1 MIDSEFKIRIKI
13 ISGYLL
19 ITILTIIAGW
29 WVYDNVYN
37 LAADDKSEY
46 GKLYDKSAITSAVI
60 SHLYKVDYYG
70 NRLTQSYSAS
80 AMKQY
85 KEALVVL
92 YANID
97 SLKSKIV
104 SEHQVELLDEL
115 SILLKRKNRNTLEL
129 TKIRFNAQNDNYDNY
144 DRSIDEA
151 LRQNSHDSLESVV
164 VISTISNDT
173 IKSPEPVKRT
183 FFQRLGDAF
192 SPKKSI
198 PQNDQIITSFKTD
211 TLRSKQAPSDS
222 INIALQ
228 RAREEMSANRLK
240 LHQTITSKLQEL
252 IATEQQISVQISL
265 IISELYQEA
274 AQNSIDEIDAKH
286 SALQYTGRIVARI
299 AVIAVVII
307 VFFLFFI
314 LRDVSRSARYKI
326 DLEAARTR
334 AEDLMNSRHRM
345 LLNISHDIK
354 APLCSITGYLDLMQ
368 NSVDRDVAKWSE
380 SMKISAGYI
389 MDLLTNLLEYARL
402 ESGKSVVSLS
412 VFDIDN
418 MIGDIAKIFVPM
430 AKDKGIVL
438 SVNLPETMVGSIS
451 SDAIRIRQI
460 VMNLISNAVKF
471 TDHGDVQV
479 TYYLEGDNR
488 LIVSVIDSGPGISES
503 KLGTIFEEFTR
514 IANTEVV
521 EGSGLG
527 LAVVSGAITLLGGK
541 ISVESN
547 QGQGS
552 KFTISIPV
560 KRVSVKIESLPKKV
574 APQTI
579 LIVDDDPLQLRMMS
593 EMIYRGSHYVH
604 CASRL
609 KDVNRIMNNHKIDL
623 VLTDL
628 QMGNFSG
635 YKLLSELRAR
645 GFTTPI
651 VAVSASDRANGA
663 ELSKAGFSD
672 FLCKPFT
679 LGELN
684 NIIARN
690 IPQSDVASLD
700 ELMEDDQEAIKEIM
714 DLFMAATVEN
724 VEVLKKC
731 VADNRLED
739 ARRLCHKMLPM
750 FVQLQFIEV
759 ANLLKEVDA
768 GNFDSTKLELIITLS
783 QDITNQ
789 YHTV

>member
-1 MIDSEFKIRIKI
+1 MIDNELKIRIKI
-13 ISGYLL
+13 IAGYLL

-29 WVYDNVYN
+29 WVYANVFS
-37 LAADDKSEY
+37 LASDDKSEY
-46 GKLYDKSAITSAVI
+46 SKLYDKSAITSAVI

-70 NRLTQSYSAS
+70 NRLTQAYSSS
-80 AMKQY
+80 AMRQY
-85 KEALVVL
+85 KKALEVL

-115 SILLKRKNRNTLEL
+115 SVLLRRKNRNTLEL
-129 TKIRFNAQNDNYDNY
+129 AKIRSNATNNNYY
-144 DRSIDEA
+144 DRSIEDVI
-151 LRQNSHDSLESVV
+151 RQNSQDSLESVV
-164 VISTISNDT
+164 VISTMSNDT
-173 IKSPEPVKRT
+173 IKSPEPIKRT

-198 PQNDQIITSFKTD
+198 PQSDKITTSFKTD

-222 INIALQ
+222 MNIALQ
-228 RAREEMSANRLK
+228 RAKEEISANKLK
-240 LHQTITSKLQEL
+240 FHQELTSKLQEL

-274 AQNSIDEIDAKH
+274 AQNSEDEINTKRN
-286 SALQYTGRIVARI
+286 ALQYTGRIVARI
-299 AVIAVVII
+299 AVIAVLII

-314 LRDVSRSARYKI
+314 LRDISRSARYKR
-326 DLEAARTR
+326 DLEAARAR

-380 SMKISAGYI
+380 SMKISARYI

-402 ESGKSVVSLS
+402 ESGKSVVSIS
-412 VFDIDN
+412 VFDIEN
-418 MIGDIAKIFVPM
+418 MVEDMVKIFAPI

-438 SVNLPETMVGSIS
+438 SVNPPETMIGSIS

-471 TDHGDVQV
+471 TDHGGVQV
-479 TYYLEGDNR
+479 AYNLESDSR
-488 LIVSVIDSGPGISES
+488 LIVSVIDSGPGIAES
-503 KLGTIFEEFTR
+503 KLNTIFDEFTR
-514 IANTEVV
+514 VTSAEAV

-527 LAVVSGAITLLGGK
+527 LAVVHGAITLLGGK

-560 KRVSVKIESLPKKV
+560 KRVIAKSESLPKNV

-579 LIVDDDPLQLRMMS
+579 MIVDDDPLQLRMMS
-593 EMIYRGSHYVH
+593 EMIYRGSHSVY

-609 KDVNRIMNNHKIDL
+609 KDVNRIMSSHKIDL

-628 QMGNFSG
+628 QMGSFSG

-663 ELSKAGFSD
+663 ELSKAGFND

-690 IPQSDVASLD
+690 IPQSDFASLD
-700 ELMEDDQEAIKEIM
+700 ELMEGDQEAIKEIM
-714 DLFMAATVEN
+714 DLFVAATSEN
-724 VEVLKKC
+724 IEILKRC
-731 VADNRLED
+731 LADNRLDD
-739 ARRLCHKMLPM
+739 ARKLCHKMLPM
-750 FVQLQFIEV
+750 FVQLQFIEI
-759 ANLLKEVDA
+759 ANLLKDVDV
-768 GNFDSTKLELIITLS
+768 GNFDPAKIAQIIALS
-783 QDITNQ
+783 QNITVQ
-789 YHTV
+789 YHTA